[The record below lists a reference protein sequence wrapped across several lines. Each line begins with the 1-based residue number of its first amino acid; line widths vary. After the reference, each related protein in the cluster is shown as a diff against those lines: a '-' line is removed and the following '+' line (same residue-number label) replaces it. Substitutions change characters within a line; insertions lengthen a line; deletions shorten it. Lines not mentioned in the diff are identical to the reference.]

1 MPRGRVPYGRN
12 GAHLTSRNGFT
23 LIELLIVVAII
34 GILAAVLIPNLVQA
48 RTAARDRSAQI
59 YARSVYVAAYAYLAS
74 SIAADTASVAS
85 ACGAGTTYDAGGT
98 NQYVV
103 QDPGNAVA
111 SCTINVTAE
120 SFVVTVESP
129 SGASFTFPP

>member
-1 MPRGRVPYGRN
+1 LP
-12 GAHLTSRNGFT
+12 SRQGFT

-48 RTAARDRSAQI
+48 RSSARDRSAQV

-74 SIAADTASVAS
+74 SIVSDTAGVATP
-85 ACGAGTTYDAGGT
+85 CGAGTNYNPGGT

-103 QDPGNAVA
+103 QDPGSSVA
-111 SCTINVTAE
+111 SCLVTLTTE
-120 SFVVTVESP
+120 SFVVTVQSP
-129 SGASFTFPP
+129 TGATFSYPP